1 MKKAPMFLLLVVL
14 YQPVSAKAQA
24 PYTVMSFGAG
34 GSVSQGNGFG
44 KGMAFRVQSDTFGKR
59 FGFLLQGTVLPANK
73 RYAPDRSGSSISTGV
88 LILPRFKFHRYFSAE
103 AGGELS
109 ATVIKGFKSKSGF
122 GPVFGLRAD
131 MSSGKT
137 NGEFHVRVRKDVTSE
152 NKVLTFAI
160 GGQGHYQASKHIG
173 WFAGAEGLF
182 STFAQPFVTGTPTGN
197 SQEFRIFGG
206 ISLVLTRAGQ

>member
-1 MKKAPMFLLLVVL
+1 MKRSSLLLLLVVF
-14 YQPVSAKAQA
+14 YQPASANAQA
-24 PYTVMSFGAG
+24 PHTVLSFGAG
-34 GSVSQGNGFG
+34 GAFSQGNGFG
-44 KGMAFRVQSDTFGKR
+44 RGTAFRVQSDTFARR

-73 RYAPDRSGSSISTGV
+73 RYAPDRSGSSVSTDM

-131 MSSGKT
+131 GSSGKS

-152 NKVLTFAI
+152 NKVLTIAI
-160 GGQGHYQASKHIG
+160 GGQGHYQATKHIG

-182 STFAQPFVTGTPTGN
+182 STFSQPFVTGNPTGN
-197 SQEFRIFGG
+197 SQDFRIFGG

>member
-1 MKKAPMFLLLVVL
+1 MKKAPLLLLLVVF
-14 YQPVSAKAQA
+14 YQPASANAQA
-24 PYTVMSFGAG
+24 PYTVLSFGAG
-34 GSVSQGNGFG
+34 GAVSQGNGFG
-44 KGMAFRVQSDTFGKR
+44 KGVAFRVQSDTFAKR
-59 FGFLLQGTVLPANK
+59 FGLLVQGTVLPANK
-73 RYAPDRSGSSISTGV
+73 RFAPDRSGSSISTDV
-88 LILPRFKFHRYFSAE
+88 LILPRFNFHRYFSAE

-131 MSSGKT
+131 VSSGKS

-152 NKVLTFAI
+152 NKVMTVAV
-160 GGQGHYQASKHIG
+160 GGQGHFQATKHLG

-182 STFAQPFVTGTPTGN
+182 STFAQPFVAGNPTGN
-197 SQEFRIFGG
+197 AQDFRIFGG